1 MKELIENYQKY
12 KWFLTS
18 SGKIVVGGKSASQ
31 NDELLSRI
39 KKTNEDLVIMHTHEP
54 GSPFSV
60 ILGDKITSKD
70 KKECAVFT
78 ACFSRAWKLGK
89 KKATVDVFSSSQIH
103 KDKSMKTGTWAV
115 SDKVEKMEVQLELV
129 LTRQNGMLR
138 AVPES
143 AAKKAMLKICPGSID
158 KKDALAKLELELE
171 EPISQEEI
179 LAALPAGG
187 FKIKR

>member
-1 MKELIENYQKY
+1 
-12 KWFLTS
+12 
-18 SGKIVVGGKSASQ
+18 
-31 NDELLSRI
+31 
-39 KKTNEDLVIMHTHEP
+39 
-54 GSPFSV
+54 
-60 ILGDKITSKD
+60 
-70 KKECAVFT
+70 
-78 ACFSRAWKLGK
+78 
-89 KKATVDVFSSSQIH
+89 
-103 KDKSMKTGTWAV
+103 MKTGTWAV